1 MLINSRR
8 FEKTNSCFVFLCN
21 AKLVIAFVN
30 TGRVSRYTGTKI
42 SWSQQSFLTES
53 TIYIFERSKKSMGL
67 RFRFGCKHTQE
78 CHACQFFLPLK
89 FTVLRCTCNFVACP
103 WRIQNLSY
111 FLLGL
116 KNMVAQ
122 TEWSSYGLS
131 TQEISLVG
139 SAEIP
144 SVKLNNQVILL
155 RSVITLCL

>member
-8 FEKTNSCFVFLCN
+8 FEKNSCFVFLCN

-30 TGRVSRYTGTKI
+30 IGRVSRYPGTKI

-53 TIYIFERSKKSMGL
+53 TIYIFERSKKSMSL
-67 RFRFGCKHTQE
+67 RIVPGWKHTQE
-78 CHACQFFLPLK
+78 CHACQFFFTAK
-89 FTVLRCTCNFVACP
+89 FTVLHCRRNFVTCLY
-103 WRIQNLSY
+103 RIENLSY

-116 KNMVAQ
+116 KTMVAQ
-122 TEWSSYGLS
+122 TWLSCYGLS

-144 SVKLNNQVILL
+144 SVKLNHQVIFL
-155 RSVITLCL
+155 RSVITLRL